1 MTPKQTLTLLMVAC
15 VAISCDAWTGLPT
28 RTAFAARSTIPGITL
43 KSAIP
48 SDDVNVDVDNPC
60 WQDIWNYDCAMST
73 VYSAAFVANDWLKT
87 MPCAAGIVDCDT
99 PEELKMPGPSVNS
112 GVESVDVMS
121 YLNLKRAEPLRKPN
135 EKKP

>member
-1 MTPKQTLTLLMVAC
+1 MTPKQTLTLFMTAC
-15 VAISCDAWTGLPT
+15 MAISCNAWTGLPT
-28 RTAFAARSTIPGITL
+28 RTAFSARSVPGISL

-48 SDDVNVDVDNPC
+48 SDDVDVDNPC

-73 VYSAAFVANDWLKT
+73 IYSASFVANDWLKS

-112 GVESVDVMS
+112 GVETVDVMS
-121 YLNLKRAEPLRKPN
+121 YLNLKRAEPL
-135 EKKP
+135 KKPGEKTP